1 MTAWC
6 SPAVP
11 TIWSPERNLAPG
23 AQLVWEDRSVSATSL
38 GGVLY
43 SETRPPAR
51 VLRLAPLDGPIP
63 SNDPLK
69 PLLNFGLRPQGDA
82 PPRRVE
88 ALLDLDGPS
97 TARLAVYLSSAA
109 NQAIADALKAAR

>member
-1 MTAWC
+1 MLFRSQAFVNLNEALI
-6 SPAVP
+6 PA
-11 TIWSPERNLAPG
+11 APFG
-23 AQLVWEDRSVSATSL
+23 
-38 GGVLY
+38 
-43 SETRPPAR
+43 R
-51 VLRLAPLDGPIP
+51 VRLAPLDGPIP

>member
-1 MTAWC
+1 
-6 SPAVP
+6 V
-11 TIWSPERNLAPG
+11 
-23 AQLVWEDRSVSATSL
+23 
-38 GGVLY
+38 
-43 SETRPPAR
+43 
-51 VLRLAPLDGPIP
+51 RLAPLDGPIP